1 MDYGISINTNV
12 RGLSNILSSIMRG
25 AIQIPPFQRDFVWS
39 REQIKDLFDSIQ
51 KNYPIGSLL
60 LWRPK
65 EPQNWNCCKRIGPF
79 EIPQGNDQNY
89 YLLDGYQR
97 LSSLAGCLMNP
108 QSELNMDDEAYKEY
122 FNLYYDLKEESF
134 FYPRNYKQKPW
145 QVPVNV
151 LMSTS
156 EFRRYVRQYIE
167 PELSGEELSA
177 CLDKADVFS
186 RVLLEYKMA
195 VVEVQDADLSEAVN
209 IFSRIN
215 SRGTDI
221 SSDWMI
227 NALTY
232 SPDFNFSLEMDR
244 VIKALEQYHFH
255 MIPRMQLFHCYQ
267 SGFNNKLYFDQTD
280 MDELAKK
287 EDFSSTVKL
296 ISQSILSAAKFL
308 AEEVGVANYKL
319 LPYNMQ
325 LIFLTMFFK
334 EIPQPTELQ
343 KKDLIR
349 WFWITSYAGYFTIY
363 SMPNQRRAFNQ
374 FMKYVQG
381 GKCDIVYMEERLIP
395 FMVSP
400 FPNDFSRMSV
410 RCKSLIL
417 FMQHH
422 AAKVLGLPFREEWVM
437 KKLDENISSSTSNM
451 LIYPSNLQEVNLP
464 VSAWSERLKEAFF
477 IPDKMGEV
485 GWNLLRRT
493 MIKNAEDEFVKEWGL
508 EL

>member
-1 MDYGISINTNV
+1 
-12 RGLSNILSSIMRG
+12 MRG

-65 EPQNWNCCKRIGPF
+65 VPQNWDCCKRIGPF
-79 EIPQGNDQNY
+79 EIPQSNEQNY

-108 QSELNMDDEAYKEY
+108 AQSELKANVEAYKEY

-134 FYPRNYKQKPW
+134 FYPRNDKQKPW
-145 QVPVNV
+145 QVPVYV

-156 EFRRYVRQYIE
+156 EFRRYVRQHIE
-167 PELSGEELSA
+167 PELKGEELSL

-215 SRGTDI
+215 SKGTDI

-232 SPDFNFSLEMDR
+232 SQNFNFSLEMDR
-244 VIKALEQYHFH
+244 VIESLEKYHFH
-255 MIPRMQLFHCYQ
+255 TIPRMQLFHCYQ

-280 MDELAKK
+280 MEELAKK
-287 EDFSSTVKL
+287 QNFSGTVKL
-296 ISQSILSAAKFL
+296 LSMSILSAAKFL

-334 EIPQPTELQ
+334 EIPQPTESQ

-381 GKCDIVYMEERLIP
+381 GQCDIVYMEERLIP
-395 FMVSP
+395 FKVSS
-400 FPNDFSRMSV
+400 FPDDYSRMSV

-417 FMQHH
+417 FMRHH
-422 AAKVLGLPFREEWVM
+422 ATKVLGLPLNARWTM
-437 KKLDENISSSTSNM
+437 KKLDENCPNSTLNA
-451 LIYPSNLQEVNLP
+451 LFIPANLEESHKP
-464 VSAWSERLKEAFF
+464 VSLWGEKLKEAFF
-477 IPDKMGEV
+477 IPKQFGEAGWLDKRKAMI
-485 GWNLLRRT
+485 RR
-493 MIKNAEDEFVKEWGL
+493 AEKDFVQEWGL
-508 EL
+508 EYEFDFSIVTR